1 MSESLSS
8 DSEQLSSLRPIEELR
23 AAIDAITDGN
33 PDEPL
38 KYELQERFN
47 AAVAAVAAKYNKSP
61 EEMEHLINT
70 IRLEDR

>member
-1 MSESLSS
+1 MREFLNT
-8 DSEQLSSLRPIEELR
+8 DSEQSPLRPIEELR

-33 PDEPL
+33 PG
-38 KYELQERFN
+38 ELLTDQLEERFI